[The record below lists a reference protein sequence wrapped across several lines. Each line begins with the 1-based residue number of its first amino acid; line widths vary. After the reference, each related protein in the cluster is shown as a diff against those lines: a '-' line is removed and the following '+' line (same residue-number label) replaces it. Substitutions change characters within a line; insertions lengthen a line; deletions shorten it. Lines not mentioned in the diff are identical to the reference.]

1 MIGDM
6 EQSGTGSREVT
17 LDGGE
22 KYFVSCLHS
31 EASGWDYIKIT
42 RWNEVFGIL
51 RSLTEWTIIIVAVI
65 VGLMLLMI
73 ARSAVSVLRLQRL
86 LQKKAGHGMRQA
98 DLNQLKEGFLSDFLH
113 GNKLFTKSQ
122 IREKMEKFHF
132 IVSEGKKYFVLI
144 LKLEKQKQF
153 KELYGEKGTYDIEFA
168 YRNIFEETY
177 AQAFKITGII
187 NGDYTIEQMKSEHS
201 GQVDFQKV
209 KVDRLIQGLRS
220 GEQMEK
226 VYKEMTQALKKCSYA
241 EYMNAVIWLGITVMR
256 GVTTIRF
263 REEEMNGFLVALSRC
278 EKQNE
283 VDEVKRYIEANY
295 QDPNT
300 TLERLADEFGGS
312 PNYIRRLFKK
322 DTGMSVAEYI
332 NEIRLKAVMRGLR
345 ETNRPA
351 KEIAEQCGF
360 ISSNYFYTYFRKKTG
375 LTPQTYRERCRELK
389 NTEQEEE

>member
-1 MIGDM
+1 
-6 EQSGTGSREVT
+6 
-17 LDGGE
+17 
-22 KYFVSCLHS
+22 
-31 EASGWDYIKIT
+31 
-42 RWNEVFGIL
+42 
-51 RSLTEWTIIIVAVI
+51 
-65 VGLMLLMI
+65 
-73 ARSAVSVLRLQRL
+73 
-86 LQKKAGHGMRQA
+86 MRQA

-187 NGDYTIEQMKSEHS
+187 NGDYTITFLLETDAEMGDEVVLEQLQDCFEQFCVNQKKFIRWDFFCTGIGHGVKIEEIPEANEELKKELREGFFYPSNTYHTIEQMKSEHS

-322 DTGMSVAEYI
+322 DTGMSVAGYI